1 MRILINASNIKQ
13 RNFLV
18 IILLSAV
25 SFNIH
30 AQNYNFANRL
40 ENTTNNITGAI
51 QSVVTWYD
59 IPIGAAH
66 LYRNHFNKTFHLLP
80 TSFDDEI
87 AEDFGKHG
95 YASFGSMDKDII
107 PNTILMSR
115 FAVTTG
121 LNLFTNTNITQKDY
135 RNIFLFQKSLM
146 YTHTLT
152 EIVKNL
158 VRRERPDGSDTRSF
172 FSGHS
177 STTFA
182 AATFLYLELNDF
194 YNDWDVTD
202 NNAFLRNAFK
212 TASFSVLYGWAGY
225 VGYSRIH
232 DKKHYLSDVLVGA
245 AVGTLI
251 SVLVYDNYV
260 NEKLSFLDKFS
271 FKSTGKSLGLNFNVR
286 F

>member
-1 MRILINASNIKQ
+1 MRILIKDFKIKKQ
-13 RNFLV
+13 SFVLV
-18 IILLSAV
+18 FLLSAG
-25 SFNIH
+25 SFQIQ
-30 AQNYNFANRL
+30 AQHYSFANRL
-40 ENTTNNITGAI
+40 ENTTSNITNAI
-51 QSVVTWYD
+51 QSIITWYD

-107 PNTILMSR
+107 PNAILMSR
-115 FAVTTG
+115 FAVSTG

-202 NNAFLRNAFK
+202 DNTFLRTAFK
-212 TASFSVLYGWAGY
+212 AATFSTLYGWAGY

-271 FKSTGKSLGLNFNVR
+271 LKSTGKSLGLNFNLR